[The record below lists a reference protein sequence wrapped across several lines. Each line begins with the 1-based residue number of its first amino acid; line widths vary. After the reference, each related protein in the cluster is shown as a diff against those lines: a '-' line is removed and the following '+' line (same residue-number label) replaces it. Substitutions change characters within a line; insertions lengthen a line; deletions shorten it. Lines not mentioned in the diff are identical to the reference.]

1 MRLPNCE
8 QAHVPQEKVV
18 DYLLSS
24 THPEGQIKA
33 KFFTSFGFTS
43 GDWQRFAA
51 AMVTHAQEHSVAR
64 VEMSPFGVRYVI
76 EGILRTPDGRSPVV
90 RVVWF
95 IEDGETMPR
104 LVTAYPRNQR

>member
-33 KFFTSFGFTS
+33 RFFTSFGFTVN
-43 GDWQRFAA
+43 DWQQFAA
-51 AMVTHAQEHSVAR
+51 ALVTHAQEHEVAR
-64 VEMSPFGVRYVI
+64 SEMSPFGVRYVI
-76 EGILRTPDGRSPVV
+76 EGILRTPDGRSPAV

-95 IEDGETMPR
+95 MEKGETMPR
-104 LVTAYPRNQR
+104 LVTAYPRNWR